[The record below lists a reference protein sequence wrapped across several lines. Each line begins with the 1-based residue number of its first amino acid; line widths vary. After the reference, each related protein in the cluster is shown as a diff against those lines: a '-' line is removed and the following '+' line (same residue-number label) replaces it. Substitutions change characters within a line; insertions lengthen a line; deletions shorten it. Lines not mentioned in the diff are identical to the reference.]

1 MKTNTQIM
9 HDAFNEVDDNF
20 TSHEFYDVYRKNGG
34 HDNQIHRGALRT
46 FLYGVANP
54 VQGSTKL
61 WTKKNKSN
69 NAKPKPEPIKEPN
82 LFEKHFDQPLNY
94 LTEQDCI
101 KFLKSRGYTITKIV
115 EF

>member
-69 NAKPKPEPIKEPN
+69 NANSTYGLIVTANAECSFDEIGCILASQLTFPILLP
-82 LFEKHFDQPLNY
+82 D
-94 LTEQDCI
+94 
-101 KFLKSRGYTITKIV
+101 
-115 EF
+115 